1 MRFVYDVC
9 VVGGCGHVG
18 LPLSITLAA
27 SGKKVCIFDINDESL
42 QLVSTGR
49 MPFKEQDAE
58 PLLQQALRDGTLTLS
73 NSPESISQSESVV
86 LIIGTPVD
94 EFLNPRLRDIKRT
107 IDNYIPYFVAGQLLV
122 LRSTLFPGTTA
133 FVVKALS
140 RRGIPI
146 DVAFCPERVAEGHA
160 IRELR
165 ELPQIV
171 SSFTASGFERAATL
185 FRSLTDEIVELRPA
199 EAELAKLFTN
209 AWRYLKFSVANQF
222 YMIANDQGLD
232 YYAIHHALTYKYP
245 RAKDLPTAGFAAGPC
260 LLKDTMQLA
269 AHYGNNFYLGQ
280 AAMLVNEGLPGYI
293 VRSIQK
299 TTNLADL
306 TVGILGMAFKAES
319 DDTRSSLSY
328 KLRKILEMECADVL
342 CTDPYVVAPDFVSAE
357 ELVRRSDLLIVG
369 APHHRYRDLDI
380 AGKPVVDIWNLY
392 DRGGLL

>member
-1 MRFVYDVC
+1 MRFDYDLC

-18 LPLSITLAA
+18 LPLSIMFATN
-27 SGKKVCIFDINDESL
+27 GKKVCIFDINDQSL
-42 QLVSTGR
+42 QLVSAGT

-58 PLLQQALRDGTLTLS
+58 PLLQQALQEGNLTLS
-73 NSPESISQSESVV
+73 NSPESISRSEAVV

-94 EFLNPRLRDIKRT
+94 EFLNPRLRDMKRA
-107 IDNYIPYFVAGQLLV
+107 IDMYSPYFVAGQLLV
-122 LRSTLFPGTTA
+122 LRSTVFPGTTE
-133 FVVKALS
+133 FVVKSLS
-140 RRGIPI
+140 RAGIEI
-146 DVAFCPERVAEGHA
+146 DVAFCPERIAEGHA
-160 IRELR
+160 IKELR

-171 SSFTASGFERAATL
+171 SSFTASGLQRAGTL
-185 FRSLTDEIVELRPA
+185 FRSLTEDIVELRPA

-245 RAKDLPTAGFAAGPC
+245 RAQDLPTAGFAAGPC

-269 AHYGNNFYLGQ
+269 AHYGNSFYLGQ

-299 TTNLADL
+299 TTNLAAL

-328 KLRKILEMECADVL
+328 KLRKILEMECSEVL
-342 CTDPYVVAPDFVSAE
+342 CTDPYVRDPGFVSAE

-369 APHHRYRDLDI
+369 APHHSYRDLDT

-392 DRGGLL
+392 AHGGLV